1 MIWQL
6 AEAKNKL
13 SEVVTRALSEGP
25 QRISRRGQVVVV
37 LSEDEFERLSGTQ
50 ESFVDYLLSVPDLT
64 GLDLTRDESPMREVT
79 W

>member
-1 MIWQL
+1 MIWRL

-13 SEVVTRALSEGP
+13 SEVVARAINEGP

-37 LSEDEFERLSGTQ
+37 VAEDEFDRLRGQ
-50 ESFVDYLLSVPDLT
+50 QPSFTAYLLQGPDLSDID
-64 GLDLTRDESPMREVT
+64 LDRDQSPMREVA